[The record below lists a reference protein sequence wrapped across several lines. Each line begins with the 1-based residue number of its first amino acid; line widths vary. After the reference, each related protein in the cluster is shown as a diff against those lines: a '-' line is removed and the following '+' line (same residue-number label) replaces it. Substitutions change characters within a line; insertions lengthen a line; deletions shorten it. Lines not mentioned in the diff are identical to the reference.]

1 MSRGSIY
8 QRKDGRWE
16 ARLSLGFKNGKRQ
29 SRSFYGRT
37 RSEAENKLFEYSH
50 NSLEPVISD
59 MFVSELCAE
68 WLGICKSRV
77 KLSTYVNYRLKV
89 EKHIIPHFGDTMCCA
104 VGTKEAYG
112 FIQKKLDSGLSAR
125 YVADIIVLLKSL
137 FKYARKE
144 YGICDPFEDVSLPK
158 GVKPEIRLLTNAEQE
173 RLKAYLDKHRDNRTL
188 GITLAL
194 AMGLRVGEVCGLMW
208 QDIDFEKRILTV
220 RRTVQRVGLHTGNNK
235 TQVIITSPKSA
246 TSAREIPIPAGV
258 FALLEDLRSAP
269 ERFILSDTIRPAEPR
284 IMQYHFA
291 KILKNAGLP
300 SVRFHSLRHRFAC
313 SAVAAGFDV
322 KTLSEIL
329 GHSRVE
335 LTMNLYIHSDL
346 ERKRACMDLLNWS
359 DNVSCQSVCGL

>member
-16 ARLSLGFKNGKRQ
+16 ARLALGFKNGKRQ

-68 WLGICKSRV
+68 WLEICRSRV
-77 KLSTYVNYRLKV
+77 RISTFVNYRLKI
-89 EKHIIPHFGDTMCCA
+89 EKHIIPHFGDTMCCE
-104 VGTKEAYG
+104 VGTREAYG
-112 FIQKKLDSGLSAR
+112 FIQKKLGSGLSAR
-125 YVADIIVLLKSL
+125 YVADIVVLLKSL

-144 YGICDPFEDVSLPK
+144 YGICDPFEDISLPK
-158 GVKPEIRLLTNAEQE
+158 GARPEVRVLNSSEQE
-173 RLKAYLDKHRDNRTL
+173 RLKNYLNQHRDNRNL
-188 GITLAL
+188 GIALAL

-220 RRTVQRVGLHTGNNK
+220 RRTVQRVAVHNGSCK
-235 TQVIITSPKSA
+235 TKVIISPPKSLS
-246 TSAREIPIPAGV
+246 SAREIPVPAGIL
-258 FALLEDLRSAP
+258 ALLEKARSAP
-269 ERFILSDTIRPAEPR
+269 DRFVVNDTIRPTEPR

-335 LTMNLYIHSDL
+335 LTMNLYVHSDL
-346 ERKRACMDLLNWS
+346 ERKRACMDMLSWS
-359 DNVSCQSVCGL
+359 DNVRCQSECRA